1 MPNRE
6 LQVGIDNSFNSTIL
20 FTETWPYV
28 HVYISQSKL
37 GCLNWHGSNLFNR
50 SGKSIS
56 TAGISILATLT
67 SPGNLAVSY

>member
-6 LQVGIDNSFNSTIL
+6 LQVGIDNAFNSTIL

-28 HVYISQSKL
+28 YVYISQSKL
-37 GCLNWHGSNLFNR
+37 DCLNWHGSNLFNR